1 MADVSLRQISDHL
14 FEIPPTG
21 DMRVPGRIYASRAL
35 MELSR
40 NDESLQQVAHVAE
53 LPGIVGAS
61 LAMPDFHWG
70 YGFPIGGV
78 AAFDAESGVVS
89 PGGVGYDINCG
100 VRLVRTGLK
109 HADVKDRIRDVAR
122 QIFRDIPAGVGSDGT
137 IKVKDRAEGARLV
150 TEGARWAVERGFG
163 SADDLLHIEEGGRL
177 EGADPEAVPHR
188 AWERGLP
195 QVGSLGSGNHFLEIQ
210 IVDEIFHPAAAARF
224 GLERGTVAFA
234 IHSGSRGFGHQICEE
249 SLASMVRA
257 AGKYGIRLPDR
268 QLCCA
273 PLGSPEASRYLGAM
287 FAAANFAF
295 ANRQVMKGVAEKALA
310 RATGRSADD
319 LDARLVYDVCHNIAK
334 FETHEVGGKP
344 RKLCV
349 HRKGATRALP
359 PGHALIPEAYRDLGQ
374 PVLVP
379 GDMGRASYLL
389 IGNARAS
396 KDTFASTCH
405 GAGRRHSRTA
415 MKRMLQGRDLQREML
430 EKHGVVVMAHSR
442 DGIIEEMP
450 EAYKDVSEV
459 VEVMERAG
467 ISDRVVRLKP
477 IACIKG

>member
-1 MADVSLRQISDHL
+1 MADVPLRQVNDHL

-21 DMRVPGRIYASRAL
+21 AMRVPGRVYASPDL

-40 NDESLQQVAHVAE
+40 SDESLQQVMNVAQ

-78 AAFDAESGVVS
+78 AAFDAETGVVS

-100 VRLVRTGLK
+100 VRLVRTNLK
-109 HADVKDRIRDVAR
+109 HADVKDRIRDVTR
-122 QIFRDIPAGVGSDGT
+122 QVFRDVPAGVGSDGT
-137 IKVKDRAEGARLV
+137 IKIKDHAEGARLV
-150 TEGARWAVERGFG
+150 TRGARWAVERGYG
-163 SADDLLHIEEGGRL
+163 SADDLLHIEEGGCL
-177 EGADPEAVPHR
+177 EGADPDSVPSR

-224 GLERGTVAFA
+224 GLELGSVAIA

-249 SLASMVRA
+249 SLTAMVRA
-257 AGKYGIRLPDR
+257 SGKYGISLPDR

-273 PLGSPEASRYLGAM
+273 PLGSPEAKRYFGAM
-287 FAAANFAF
+287 YAAANFAF
-295 ANRQVMKGVAEKALA
+295 ANRQVMKGVAERALA
-310 RATGRSADD
+310 RATGRSLED
-319 LDARLVYDVCHNIAK
+319 LGSRLVYDVCHNIAK
-334 FETHEVGGKP
+334 FETHEVGGKL
-344 RKLCV
+344 RKLCI

-359 PGHALIPEAYRDLGQ
+359 PGHPLVPEAYRDLGQ

-379 GDMGRASYLL
+379 GDMGRASFLL

-396 KDTFASTCH
+396 KETFASTCH

-415 MKRMLQGRDLQREML
+415 MKRMLQGRDLTREML

-450 EAYKDVSEV
+450 QAYKDVTEV
-459 VEVMERAG
+459 VDVMERAG
-467 ISDRVVRLKP
+467 ISDKVVRLKP

>member
-1 MADVSLRQISDHL
+1 VVDLRRLNDHL
-14 FEIPPTG
+14 YEIPPTG
-21 DMRVPGRIYASRAL
+21 AMRVPGRIYASADL
-35 MELSR
+35 MDLAKS
-40 NDESLQQVAHVAE
+40 DESLQQVMNVAQ

-78 AAFDAESGVVS
+78 AAFDAETGVVS

-100 VRLVRTGLK
+100 VRIFRTSLT
-109 HADVKDRIRDVAR
+109 HADLKDRVRDVTR
-122 QIFRDIPAGVGSDGT
+122 QIFRDVPAGVGADGT
-137 IKVKDRAEGARLV
+137 VRIADRVEGARLV
-150 TEGARWAVERGFG
+150 TGGAPWAVERGYG
-163 SADDLLHIEEGGRL
+163 SPEDLLHIEEGGCL
-177 EGADPEAVPHR
+177 AGADPDAVPPR

-195 QVGSLGSGNHFLEIQ
+195 QVGSLGSGNHFLELQ
-210 IVDEIFHPAAAARF
+210 VVEEVFRPNVAKRF
-224 GLERGTVAFA
+224 GLEQGTVTVA

-249 SLASMVRA
+249 SLAAMVRA
-257 AGKYGIRLPDR
+257 AAKYGIRLPDR

-273 PLGSPEASRYLGAM
+273 PLGSPEANRYFGAM

-295 ANRQVMKGVAEKALA
+295 ANRQVMKGIAERALA
-310 RATGRSADD
+310 RATGRTVQE
-319 LDARLVYDVCHNIAK
+319 LDTRLVYDVCHNIAK
-334 FETHEVGGKP
+334 FETHEVDGKP

-359 PGHALIPEAYRDLGQ
+359 PGHPLIPDAYRDLGQ
-374 PVLVP
+374 PVFVP

-396 KDTFASTCH
+396 KETFASTCH
-405 GAGRRHSRTA
+405 GAGRRHSRSA

-442 DGIIEEMP
+442 DGIVEEMP
-450 EAYKDVSEV
+450 EAYKNVTDVV
-459 VEVMERAG
+459 DVMERAG
-467 ISDRVVRLKP
+467 ISDKVVRLKP